1 MRMHILVVVVI
12 VAVADL
18 IPGTIGASFD
28 DMHEPML
35 FEETECTE
43 DVRLVDGEN
52 LVFQLSQCHRTHSR
66 SQFSDYD
73 DAIGR
78 RLNAV
83 LLK

>member
-1 MRMHILVVVVI
+1 MHILIVLVVM
-12 VAVADL
+12 AVADL
-18 IPGTIGASFD
+18 IPGTVRTPFD
-28 DMHEPML
+28 DMHQVML
-35 FEETECTE
+35 LEQTERPE